1 MKFIVILFSLSGLC
15 FATERPN
22 LDIKIQSSFIC
33 ENGKSLSGPEFKKFC
48 KKRNDV
54 LRVLYANLIPGNKI
68 LYKELMQESGKLGSV
83 YDWCTKEVN
92 DQRVGPSC
100 VLRVSKNSSL
110 SSENLSVSF
119 LDRKNFIR
127 VNIGSLQRGSRYT
140 SSLVEW
146 GSGSNVSSQL
156 FEINNP

>member
-1 MKFIVILFSLSGLC
+1 MKFLTILLAFSGFSY
-15 FATERPN
+15 AAERPN

-33 ENGKSLSGPEFKKFC
+33 ENGKSLSGPVFKKFC

-54 LRVLYANLIPGNKI
+54 SRVLYANLIPGNKI
-68 LYKELMQESGKLGSV
+68 LYKELMQDNGKMGSV

-100 VLRVSKNSSL
+100 VLKIFNNSIRLGESL
-110 SSENLSVSF
+110 SVNF
-119 LDRKNFIR
+119 LGRQNFIK
-127 VNIGSLQRGSRYT
+127 VNISPLARGTKYT
-140 SSLVEW
+140 AKLLES